1 MRQRLGIAQAIME
14 DPQLL
19 ILDEPFNGLDQDGIH
34 EIHELFQKLKSQ
46 GKTILL
52 ASHSASDIS
61 RACDEVFEIKDGV
74 LEKFRR
80 KIINNKLTLTEK
92 QLQEKPDSSDR
103 KSEV

>member
-1 MRQRLGIAQAIME
+1 MKMVKLDPDNKKTVGQYSLGMRQRLGIAQAIME

-34 EIHELFQKLKSQ
+34 EIHDLFQKLKSQ

-61 RACDEVFEIKDGV
+61 RACDEVFEIRDGV
-74 LEKFRR
+74 LEKIP
-80 KIINNKLTLTEK
+80 KK
-92 QLQEKPDSSDR
+92 DS
-103 KSEV
+103 K